1 MSKPRPA
8 GPPRLSS
15 RVARAFGF
23 ALRAHGAQTRKGTTI
38 PYVSHVMAVAS
49 LVLDYG
55 GSEDQVVAALLH
67 DTVED
72 CGVTYA
78 QLRRQ
83 FGAPVA
89 RIVKDCT
96 DAETLPKPPWKAR
109 KQRYIDHLRRGDN
122 PSSLL
127 VSAADKL
134 HNARAIVH
142 DVKHDGK
149 AVWKRFHA
157 GPDEI
162 LWYYQSLL
170 AIFRRRAREVPPA
183 FRLLVQD
190 LAGTIKEMKR
200 LAA

>member
-1 MSKPRPA
+1 MSQSRR
-8 GPPRLSS
+8 GGSPRLSS

-23 ALRAHGAQTRKGTTI
+23 AVRAHGTQTRKGTTI

-96 DAETLPKPPWKAR
+96 DAETIPKPPWKAR

-157 GPDEI
+157 GPTEI

-200 LAA
+200 LAG

>member
-1 MSKPRPA
+1 MPLLST
-8 GPPRLSS
+8 RL
-15 RVARAFGF
+15 AQAFRF
-23 ALRAHGAQTRKGTTI
+23 ALQAHGAQMRKGTTI
-38 PYVSHVMAVAS
+38 PYVSHLMAVAS

-55 GSEDQVVAALLH
+55 GSEDQAVAALLH

-72 CGVTYA
+72 CGVSYA
-78 QLRRQ
+78 RLRRQ

-96 DAETLPKPPWKAR
+96 DAETFPKPPWKAR
-109 KQRYIDHLRRGDN
+109 KQRYIDHLRSGRHA
-122 PSSLL
+122 PSLL

-142 DVKHDGK
+142 DVKHHGK

-157 GPDEI
+157 APHEI
-162 LWYYQSLL
+162 LWYYQSLC
-170 AIFRRRAREVPPA
+170 AIFRQRAGEVSPD
-183 FRLLVQD
+183 FHLLVQE

-200 LAA
+200 LAG